1 MKEKKNSG
9 EETLQSIRRNSA
21 YNSSRR
27 ISLIF
32 TIAFI
37 IFFLSL
43 TFLYSMFLQP
53 IGEKVFSCILGIITT
68 GVSGICL
75 FHFLQAHYDQS
86 DAMIQVAK
94 FQERSLRKRNDDGNN
109 DTPVAIEEV
118 QEENME
124 SPENIP
130 ELSEKKQN
138 ENEQVQN
145 NNESEALSDQ
155 EKETDNKD

>member
-9 EETLQSIRRNSA
+9 EETLQAIRRNSA

-53 IGEKVFSCILGIITT
+53 IGEKVFSCILGILTT

-94 FQERSLRKRNDDGNN
+94 FQERSLRKRND
-109 DTPVAIEEV
+109 AISLVEKIREEV

-145 NNESEALSDQ
+145 SNESEELSDQ